1 MSDPETIAWYQ
12 AQTPRHVY
20 SSAIGPSRHLDAFLD
35 RLTPGARILELGCG
49 GGRDAAHMARRGFA
63 VDATDGTPAMVR
75 KARERTGL
83 DVREMRFDQLH
94 SADDYDAVWAH
105 ACLLHVRRADLPDIL
120 SRIGTALRPG
130 GWHYASFKLAGPEN
144 PVEGRDRHGRLHN
157 FPDAGWVE
165 SIYREAGFR
174 IEEAL
179 VFRGDGADGVVRD
192 WIAVTVRKPN

>member
-1 MSDPETIAWYQ
+1 MSDSETIAWYQ
-12 AQTPRHVY
+12 AQAPRHVY

-49 GGRDAAHMARRGFA
+49 GGRDALHMAERGFA

-75 KARERTGL
+75 KARELTGL
-83 DVREMRFDQLH
+83 DVREMRFDQLD
-94 SADDYDAVWAH
+94 SADVYDAVWAH
-105 ACLLHVRRADLPDIL
+105 ACLLHVPRADLLDVL
-120 SRIGTALRPG
+120 SQVRSALLLG
-130 GWHYASFKLAGPEN
+130 GWHYASFKLAGCEN
-144 PVEGRDRHGRLHN
+144 PVEGRDRYGRLHN

-165 SIYREAGFR
+165 SLYRDAGFR

-192 WIAVTVRKPN
+192 WLAITVRKPA

>member
-12 AQTPRHVY
+12 AQAPRHVY
-20 SSAIGPSRHLDAFLD
+20 SSAIGPSRHLDAFLE
-35 RLTPGARILELGCG
+35 RLTSGARILEIGCG
-49 GGRDAAHMARRGFA
+49 GGRDALHMAERGFA

-83 DVREMRFDQLH
+83 DVREMRFDQLD
-94 SADDYDAVWAH
+94 SADAYDAVWAH
-105 ACLLHVRRADLPDIL
+105 ACLLHVRRIDLPDIL
-120 SRIGTALRPG
+120 SRIATALRPG

-165 SIYREAGFR
+165 SIYREADFL
-174 IEEAL
+174 IEKTLA
-179 VFRGDGADGVVRD
+179 FRGDGADGVVRD
-192 WIAVTVRKPN
+192 WLAITVRKPG

>member
-12 AQTPRHVY
+12 AQAPRHVY
-20 SSAIGPSRHLDAFLD
+20 SSALGPSRHLDAYLD

-49 GGRDAAHMARRGFA
+49 GGRDALHMAERGFA

-83 DVREMRFDQLH
+83 DVREMRFDQLDC
-94 SADDYDAVWAH
+94 ADAYDAVWAH
-105 ACLLHVRRADLPDIL
+105 ACLLHVPRAELPHILRRIA
-120 SRIGTALRPG
+120 TALRPG

-157 FPDAGWVE
+157 FPAAAWIE
-165 SIYREAGFR
+165 SIYCNAGFDFV
-174 IEEAL
+174 EAL
-179 VFRGDGADGVVRD
+179 TFRGDGADGVLRD
-192 WIAVTVRKPN
+192 WLAITVRKPG

>member
-12 AQTPRHVY
+12 AQAPRHVY

-35 RLTPGARILELGCG
+35 RLTSGARILELGCG
-49 GGRDAAHMARRGFA
+49 SGRDALHLAERGFA

-83 DVREMRFDQLH
+83 DVREMRFDQLD
-94 SADDYDAVWAH
+94 SDNAYDAVWAH
-105 ACLLHVRRADLPDIL
+105 ACLLHVRRIDLPDIL
-120 SRIGTALRPG
+120 SRIATALRPG
-130 GWHYASFKLAGPEN
+130 GWHYASFKLSGPEN
-144 PVEGRDRHGRLHN
+144 PVEGRDRRGRLHN

-165 SIYREAGFR
+165 SIYREADFL

-179 VFRGDGADGVVRD
+179 AFRGDGADGVVRD
-192 WIAVTVRKPN
+192 WLAITVRKPG

>member
-12 AQTPRHVY
+12 AQAPRHVY

-49 GGRDAAHMARRGFA
+49 GGRDAAHMAGRGFA

-83 DVREMRFDQLH
+83 DVREMRFDQLD
-94 SADDYDAVWAH
+94 SADVYDAVWAH

-120 SRIGTALRPG
+120 GRIGTALRPG

-157 FPDAGWVE
+157 FPDASWVE
-165 SIYREAGFR
+165 SIYREAAFR

-192 WIAVTVRKPN
+192 WLAVTVRKPH